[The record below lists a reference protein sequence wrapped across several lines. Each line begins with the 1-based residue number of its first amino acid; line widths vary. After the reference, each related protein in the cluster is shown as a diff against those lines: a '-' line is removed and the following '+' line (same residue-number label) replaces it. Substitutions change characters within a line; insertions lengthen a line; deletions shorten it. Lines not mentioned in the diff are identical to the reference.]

1 MLIDISE
8 HKGSNV
14 PKFRFQ
20 FFQRPSL
27 ISLLIMTA
35 AVMASPSPARAFDFD
50 YRSPARVEG
59 SPLPCRPGCTDKLE
73 EVCAAAQSN
82 VREWRKER
90 SQIMSSLAQRG
101 LQDILKEEDVVCD
114 LQADLAAVEELTE
127 AARCF
132 HEEGAKLGEAMLQ
145 CMKASGERAEVVAQ
159 AKDILRSANE
169 DYQKELETEE
179 RRLAE
184 TKEAS
189 KEQQQSIDEFLQRYS
204 RSLGLKISRVSAQTI
219 LLSFTQINKAE
230 PKKEFS
236 VVLGLSKEGYVASKC
251 NPEVP
256 ELPRLV
262 ERLNEDSTN
271 VTAVPQFICGLRRA
285 FSAAAQV

>member
-1 MLIDISE
+1 
-8 HKGSNV
+8 
-14 PKFRFQ
+14 
-20 FFQRPSL
+20 
-27 ISLLIMTA
+27 MTA

-90 SQIMSSLAQRG
+90 SQIMNSLAQRG

-132 HEEGAKLGEAMLQ
+132 HKEGAKLGEAMLQ

-169 DYQKELETEE
+169 DYQKELEAEE

-219 LLSFTQINKAE
+219 LLSFTRINKAE

-236 VVLGLSKEGYVASKC
+236 VVLGLSKEGMWLPSATRRFQSCPGCWIALTRIPRMLPLCHSSFVVSA
-251 NPEVP
+251 
-256 ELPRLV
+256 ELSLQPKPDV
-262 ERLNEDSTN
+262 QPAMTCE
-271 VTAVPQFICGLRRA
+271 
-285 FSAAAQV
+285 

>member
-1 MLIDISE
+1 
-8 HKGSNV
+8 
-14 PKFRFQ
+14 
-20 FFQRPSL
+20 
-27 ISLLIMTA
+27 MTA

-90 SQIMSSLAQRG
+90 SQIMNSLAQRG

-132 HEEGAKLGEAMLQ
+132 HKEGAKLGEAMLQ

-169 DYQKELETEE
+169 DYQKELEAEE

-219 LLSFTQINKAE
+219 LLSFTRINKAE

-256 ELPRLV
+256 ELPRLLD
-262 ERLNEDSTN
+262 RLNEDSTA
-271 VTAVPQFICGLRRA
+271 TAVPQFICGLRRA
-285 FSAAAQV
+285 FSTQA